1 MDERAAQ
8 FRVGILVLAAA
19 AVAFILLMR
28 FGELPGI
35 ARNQYTLFVRF
46 PTAPGV
52 TEGTPVLKSGILIGR
67 VQHVSLQENGDV
79 VVIAQIDSTRIIRHS
94 EVCRISTGNI
104 LGDAVLEFVPSGVRV
119 PSAEV
124 YQNEDYMD
132 GIVAKNPLTVMESVQ
147 TALQMVSTLEGDVRQ
162 ALVSVQGAGHEV
174 GAMAR
179 SLGAVVENNQ
189 EQFQRIVTKAE
200 RSMDRFESA
209 VVSIDQFITDND
221 ITVLLEQSLQQFP
234 ELLTDAREIMS
245 SLQGVLARADQNLQN
260 LEQLTEPLGE
270 VGPKVAKQI
279 EQNLDR
285 FDELSQQLIQ
295 FSRALNESDGTL
307 AQLINNRELYDRL
320 NRSLAN
326 IETLSRRL
334 RPVVDDARVFTDK
347 IARNPGQLG
356 VKGLLDQR
364 QTGTKRLRAGDLP

>member
-1 MDERAAQ
+1 MFGR
-8 FRVGILVLAAA
+8 
-19 AVAFILLMR
+19 R
-28 FGELPGI
+28 F
-35 ARNQYTLFVRF
+35 
-46 PTAPGV
+46 
-52 TEGTPVLKSGILIGR
+52 
-67 VQHVSLQENGDV
+67 
-79 VVIAQIDSTRIIRHS
+79 
-94 EVCRISTGNI
+94 
-104 LGDAVLEFVPSGVRV
+104 
-119 PSAEV
+119 
-124 YQNEDYMD
+124 
-132 GIVAKNPLTVMESVQ
+132 
-147 TALQMVSTLEGDVRQ
+147 
-162 ALVSVQGAGHEV
+162 VSVQGAGQEV

-189 EQFQRIVTKAE
+189 EQFQRIVMKAE

-285 FDELSQQLIQ
+285 FDELSVQLIQ

-320 NRSLAN
+320 NHSLAN

-347 IARNPGQLG
+347 IAGIPVNWVSRASWTDVRPAPSACEPVICGELGPIDARVGGAITTELPMGNGPAVSGRPRTLQTRDNNVEILVALSAGRCAIGPPGTWHHVVLSRRG
-356 VKGLLDQR
+356 PVMLYK
-364 QTGTKRLRAGDLP
+364 